1 MLKQPILAAVD
12 LGSNSFRLQVARVE
26 GDQLYMLD
34 GLREPVRLAAGITA
48 DKYLDAEAQQ
58 RALIA
63 LARFAERLRG
73 LPREAVRA
81 VGTNSLRV
89 AKNAADF
96 IPQAEHVLGFPIEVI
111 AGREEARL
119 IYLGVAHGLPQSKD
133 NRLVMDIGGGSTEF
147 IIGNGLTP
155 LKLESLYMGCISFS
169 NRFFPDGKIT
179 KQNLKQAELA
189 ARIELQTIVADY
201 KGKWRQA
208 LGSSGTAKTIAEIL
222 ELNGYSK
229 GGITREGLEKLR
241 AHLLHTGDVQ
251 KLDLQ
256 GLRPD
261 RIHALAGGFAIMY
274 AAFCELDIGYMD
286 AALGALR
293 EGVLYDLWGRFHNN
307 DMRDITVRQFMQRYH
322 VDTRQAER
330 VAKLAQTFAQQFL
343 GGEDVS
349 DSKNWEAALHILNWA
364 ASLHEIGI
372 SVAHSGY
379 HKHTAYI
386 TANADMPGFSK
397 KEQARLSLLTLAQ
410 RGSLNK
416 LQGLPKNIEAPARG
430 TPAVPMQNPV
440 KKMPPDTARK
450 SGAESSGNPLAYSAR
465 SSGANIDP
473 SADFALIMSLRLAVL
488 FYRNRSDSSL
498 PGLNGRFSGTKFH
511 LAIDPD
517 WLAQN
522 PLTET
527 ALHEEVKQW
536 KTLGVSLQIVA
547 GMN

>member
-1 MLKQPILAAVD
+1 MRQQPILAAVD

-26 GDQLYMLD
+26 GKQLYMLD
-34 GLREPVRLAAGITA
+34 GLREPVRLAAGLTA
-48 DKYLDAEAQQ
+48 DKYLDADAQQ
-58 RALIA
+58 RALAA
-63 LARFAERLRG
+63 LGRFAERLRD

-96 IPQAEHVLGFPIEVI
+96 IPQAERALGFPIEVI
-111 AGREEARL
+111 AGHEEARL
-119 IYLGVAHGLPQSKD
+119 IYLGVAHGLPPSKD

-147 IIGNGLTP
+147 IIGNGFTP
-155 LKLESLYMGCISFS
+155 LKLESLYMGCVNFS

-189 ARIELQTIVADY
+189 ARNELQTIVADY
-201 KGKWRQA
+201 KGQWQQA
-208 LGSSGTAKTIAEIL
+208 FGSSGTAKAITEIL
-222 ELNGYSK
+222 EQNGYSK
-229 GGITREGLEKLR
+229 SGITRAGLDKLR
-241 AHLLHTGDVQ
+241 AHLLDSGDMQ

-256 GLRPD
+256 GLRQD
-261 RIHALAGGFAIMY
+261 RISTLAGGFAIMY
-274 AAFCELDIGYMD
+274 AAFCELDITCMD
-286 AALGALR
+286 AATGALR
-293 EGVLYDLWGRFHNN
+293 EGVLYDLWGRFHDN
-307 DMRDITVRQFMQRYH
+307 DMRVVTVQQFMQRYH

-330 VAKLAQTFAQQFL
+330 VAKLANVFAQQFL
-343 GGEDVS
+343 GSEIDEDT
-349 DSKNWEAALHILNWA
+349 LHTLNWA

-372 SVAHSGY
+372 SVAHGGY

-416 LQGLPKNIEAPARG
+416 LQGQLKNTE
-430 TPAVPMQNPV
+430 
-440 KKMPPDTARK
+440 DYL
-450 SGAESSGNPLAYSAR
+450 LA
-465 SSGANIDP
+465 
-473 SADFALIMSLRLAVL
+473 MSLRLAVL

-498 PGLNGRFSGTKFH
+498 PNLHGSFSATKFQ
-511 LAIDPD
+511 LAIDTD

-527 ALHEEVKQW
+527 ALQDEVKQW
-536 KTLGVSLQIVA
+536 KTLGISLQIVA
-547 GMN
+547 GTN